1 MVLVAME
8 TFLEFMTI
16 EMLVLWAIGRQSVG
30 CPISI
35 ETFVKKVMR
44 DASINEDILAFSN
57 SD

>member
-1 MVLVAME
+1 ME